1 MAINYRDILRS
12 TLMDLGTENVN
23 VSNTVPTLFH
33 GVGEGDGNN
42 IGSLYLDTRLL
53 DGKHIINYRLGWVT
67 EHGIGE
73 LALGDAVSYE
83 LAVAMFQ
90 GLLHLITNRHP
101 THSDIIQTISR
112 VVI

>member
-1 MAINYRDILRS
+1 MTTNYRDIPRS
-12 TLMDLGTENVN
+12 TLMDLGVESISVRNF
-23 VSNTVPTLFH
+23 SPILFH

-42 IGSLYLDTRLL
+42 IASLYLDTRLL
-53 DGKHIINYRLGWVT
+53 DGKHVIKYRLGWIT
-67 EHGIGE
+67 DHGIEE
-73 LALGDAVSYE
+73 LELGDAVSYK

-101 THSDIIQTISR
+101 THSDIIQTILR